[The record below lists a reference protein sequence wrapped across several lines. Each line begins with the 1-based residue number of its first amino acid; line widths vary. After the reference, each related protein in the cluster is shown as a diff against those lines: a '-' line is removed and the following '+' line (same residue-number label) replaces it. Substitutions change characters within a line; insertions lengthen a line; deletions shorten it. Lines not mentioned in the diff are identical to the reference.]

1 VRLLHAQLLTKPA
14 PTFRVSPE
22 TNEFCTTPVSKGN
35 GKVLKRGWSIIA
47 AFKRTRDAV
56 MRKVF
61 LSTGTIGIGIV
72 VATLIAWSHSVTPL
86 QATTA
91 SSSINPTDMM
101 ATYKAPLPVEQ
112 WDAI

>member
-1 VRLLHAQLLTKPA
+1 MKPA
-14 PTFRVSPE
+14 PTSRASHE
-22 TNEFCTTPVSKGN
+22 TNAFCTTPFSEGD

-47 AFKRTRDAV
+47 AFKLTRRDAV

-61 LSTGTIGIGIV
+61 FSTGTIGIGMA
-72 VATLIAWSHSVTPL
+72 VAMLIAWSHSVTPL

-91 SSSINPTDMM
+91 PSSINPTDMM